1 MDRAGEWRLLD
12 ADEPEP
18 EAASDSLPP
27 KEEPGAA
34 SMRWLVAVV
43 GVVVVGL
50 AGIAIWLTMPQP
62 DVRLDVGGR
71 AFQVGPGTR
80 DDVPLASERPAPS
93 AINSTIVVDVQ
104 GAVRRPGVH
113 RLTADSRVGDAI
125 HAAGG
130 YGPSVDIAAAA
141 ALLNLAERLVDG
153 AKIHVPVLGEP
164 TPPGP
169 PPAGRDDTT
178 VTGALIDINHA
189 TADELD
195 TLPGIGEVTAAKIIA
210 EREEMPFASIEELI
224 ARDVVGP
231 ATMDKIREL
240 ITVTP

>member
-12 ADEPEP
+12 SDEPSL

-43 GVVVVGL
+43 GVVVVGV

-62 DVRLDVGGR
+62 EVRLDVGGR
-71 AFQVGPGTR
+71 AFQVGPGIS
-80 DDVPLASERPAPS
+80 DDVLSGSDRPASS
-93 AINSTIVVDVQ
+93 ATNSTIVVDVQ

-113 RLTADSRVGDAI
+113 RLAAESRVGDAVQ
-125 HAAGG
+125 AAGG

-153 AKIHVPVLGEP
+153 AKIHVPVLGEA

-169 PPAGRDDTT
+169 PPAGRDDAT
-178 VTGALIDINHA
+178 VTGGLIDINHA

-210 EREEMPFASIEELI
+210 AREEMPFASIEDLI
-224 ARDVVGP
+224 GRDVVGP

-240 ITVTP
+240 ITVAP